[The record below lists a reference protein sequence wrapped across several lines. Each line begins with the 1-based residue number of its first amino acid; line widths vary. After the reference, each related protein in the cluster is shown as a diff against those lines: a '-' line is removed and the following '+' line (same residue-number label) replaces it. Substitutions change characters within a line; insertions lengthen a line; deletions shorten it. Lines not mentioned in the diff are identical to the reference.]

1 MNKPF
6 PMCSQHRFDCF
17 ACERGRCVAL
27 GDTKFDGSCPFY
39 KPKAAKVE
47 TPDVAVKLASAFN
60 EINVGGKNQYGFF
73 K

>member
-17 ACERGRCVAL
+17 ACERGRCIAL
-27 GDTKFDGSCPFY
+27 GDTKFKGNCPFY
-39 KPKAAKVE
+39 KPAKAAKVE
-47 TPDVAVKLASAFN
+47 TPEVAVKLASAFN
-60 EINVGGKNQYGFF
+60 EINVGGTKYGFF